1 MLENTGA
8 ILPVYITTFI
18 FGLPANVVALY
29 AFIKK
34 VRQGATPVDV
44 LLIGLT
50 ISDLLFLIFL
60 PLWIKEAVDDMRWEM
75 PHFLCPLSKLV
86 FYGSLYNSSLFLTA
100 ISVERYLAVA
110 YPITYKLNRK
120 SWHAVVGSVVIWTIS
135 MAECSIVYVM
145 QYYHHLDDD
154 SSSSSSNNTLKGEA
168 QANRTCFKDFSS
180 EQLNV
185 LLPFRLQL
193 CVVLFCV
200 PLLICCFCY
209 INFIRI
215 LSRLPNICPRRRRR
229 AIGLALGTLVIF
241 VICFGPHNVSHL
253 VGYTTGESPG
263 WRKHAVLTST
273 FNACLDP
280 FIYYFSS
287 SALRATFRG
296 IFGCCLPLQSCCCG
310 RVSWCTAEQ
319 PAAQPPVDTRTQ
331 STNDK
336 LD

>member
-1 MLENTGA
+1 MLNKG
-8 ILPVYITTFI
+8 IVLPVYITTFI

-60 PLWIKEAVDDMRWEM
+60 PFWMKAVADDMEWKM
-75 PHFLCPLSKLV
+75 AHFLCPLSGLI
-86 FYGSLYNSSLFLTA
+86 FYGTIYNSSLFLTA
-100 ISVERYLAVA
+100 ISVERYLGVA
-110 YPITYKLNRK
+110 FPVKYELNRK
-120 SWHAVVGSVVIWTIS
+120 PCYAVVGSIIIWIIS
-135 MAECSIVYVM
+135 MAECSIVYIM
-145 QYYHHLDDD
+145 QYYDDHHHVHEHDHNTTTEDCTKCYDDF
-154 SSSSSSNNTLKGEA
+154 NEGQLKI
-168 QANRTCFKDFSS
+168 
-180 EQLNV
+180 

-193 CVVLFCV
+193 FFLVFCV

-215 LSRLPNICPRRRRR
+215 LSRLPKICPKRRRR

-241 VICFGPHNVSHL
+241 VVCFGPYNMSHL
-253 VGYTTGESPG
+253 VGYVTKKNPE
-263 WRKHAVLTST
+263 WRNYAVLTST
-273 FNACLDP
+273 FNTCLDP

-296 IFGCCLPLQSCCCG
+296 MFGRLSA
-310 RVSWCTAEQ
+310 RVSRREYEGTATQ
-319 PAAQPPVDTRTQ
+319 PSRELEEVTRTQ
-331 STNDK
+331 STNDN
-336 LD
+336 LG